1 MKRVENFWKGVS
13 SDKSQISPI
22 PPEDYGE
29 RFINFISALTMTKE
43 EQEREIESGEQLDG
57 TSGTTRQL
65 SFPNS
70 RKSNEAKVT
79 EKVGKQAHK
88 TDIASTIEEPQ
99 RDRALSAVRSPSAE
113 RSGGITGPT
122 LPVVEEDG
130 EAASRED
137 SVQDEKAGGVLTNG
151 MNHNLHN
158 NERWPP
164 TPEKDGMLPSKDQ
177 LASSSQL
184 PSLPNFNRLS
194 LGLQSSAPPAS
205 ER

>member
-1 MKRVENFWKGVS
+1 MSN
-13 SDKSQISPI
+13 DKSQISPI
-22 PPEDYGE
+22 PPEAYGE
-29 RFINFISALTMTKE
+29 RFIKFISALTMTKE

-57 TSGTTRQL
+57 TIDSTRQL

-70 RKSNEAKVT
+70 RKSNEAKVI
-79 EKVGKQAHK
+79 EKAGKQAHN
-88 TDIASTIEEPQ
+88 TEMDGAIEEPR
-99 RDRALSAVRSPSAE
+99 RDRTLSAIRSPSAD
-113 RSGGITGPT
+113 RSGGITGAT

-137 SVQDEKAGGVLTNG
+137 SVQDEKAGGVVTNG
-151 MNHNLHN
+151 MTHDGYND
-158 NERWPP
+158 ERPPP
-164 TPEKDGMLPSKDQ
+164 TPEKDKPPHPMGPLPNSK
-177 LASSSQL
+177 QL